1 MQIRGKD
8 WIQVGAL
15 AFILTLGCIILIAF
29 RPVNTSI
36 FGAYRY
42 SLPCPDCPGVEST
55 ITIECTTPCTSG
67 KYFQRDDPSN
77 TMTGEGTQEFNGTW
91 KIVPHGLPLDS
102 TQTVIALTDTE
113 KKGKPVYY
121 LFTKEYNLELL
132 DKNRNRLPT
141 QFRQV
146 FKKLNQ

>member
-1 MQIRGKD
+1 MHISGKG
-8 WIQVGAL
+8 WKGIGIGAL
-15 AFILTLGCIILIAF
+15 ILTIGSTVLCAF
-29 RPVNTSI
+29 KPINTSI
-36 FGAYRY
+36 FGAYKY

-67 KYFQRDDPSN
+67 KYFQRDDPAN

-91 KIVPHGLPLDS
+91 KVIPNGLPTDS

-113 KKGKPVYY
+113 KVSKPVYY

-132 DKNRNRLPT
+132 DKNKNRLPT

-146 FKKLNQ
+146 FKKLP